1 MQWSHHLLPLLIDR
15 PGGLL
20 VEVTDGATD
29 YNASRYRISVFYDLA
44 KVAVNRLAFS
54 QGHALK
60 PHGGSA
66 VAITPGGL
74 RSEMM
79 LDNFGGSE
87 ANWRDA
93 VDRTPPT
100 SRSPSRLDTSHAPS
114 SRSRRIPIGADGT
127 SNRSAPRSSHA
138 STGSPTSTAPSPTS
152 GAGYNRRMRPT
163 LVLLVRHGQT
173 PTTGKVLPGQ
183 APGLHLAEEG
193 QRQAN
198 VVAARI
204 DKLPK
209 VAAVYASQLE
219 RARETALPIARTHG
233 LAVRVDRDLADG
245 DVGEWTGQ
253 KLRRLARK
261 PEWQTVQRHPS
272 GFRFPG
278 GESFIEMQT
287 RVVSALARIFVR

>member
-1 MQWSHHLLPLLIDR
+1 MR
-15 PGGLL
+15 
-20 VEVTDGATD
+20 A
-29 YNASRYRISVFYDLA
+29 
-44 KVAVNRLAFS
+44 
-54 QGHALK
+54 
-60 PHGGSA
+60 
-66 VAITPGGL
+66 
-74 RSEMM
+74 
-79 LDNFGGSE
+79 
-87 ANWRDA
+87 
-93 VDRTPPT
+93 
-100 SRSPSRLDTSHAPS
+100 
-114 SRSRRIPIGADGT
+114 RR
-127 SNRSAPRSSHA
+127 
-138 STGSPTSTAPSPTS
+138 
-152 GAGYNRRMRPT
+152 YNRRVRST

-219 RARETALPIARTHG
+219 RARETALPIARNHG
-233 LAVRVDRDLADG
+233 LAVRIERDLADG

-253 KLRRLARK
+253 KLRHLARK

-287 RVVSALARIFVR
+287 RMVGSLARIVERHPGGVVARVSPADPSKAAGAAARGRPPGGLQR